1 MRKLLLALVLLSCA
15 CSLPLAA
22 FADCHLH
29 RGEKIALLGGMEDP
43 DVFVWDSRFRLA
55 AFQTGTYDEAKA
67 LLPHAW
73 VVPPA
78 TRAVVIACVPGFV
91 HPRYRG
97 VPDDAYGVIMLNGP
111 YRGRSGWVMGADLRR
126 MHPRQWRR

>member
-1 MRKLLLALVLLSCA
+1 MRKLLFALVLLASA
-15 CSLPLAA
+15 CSLSLAA
-22 FADCHLH
+22 SADCHVH
-29 RGEKIALLGGMEDP
+29 RGEKVALLGGMEDP

-97 VPDDAYGVIMLNGP
+97 ITDDAYGIIMLNGP
-111 YRGRSGWVMGADLRR
+111 YSGRSGWVMGEDLRR
-126 MHPRQWRR
+126 MYYRRSRP